1 MTNFKTSVDLLKID
15 IKSTKVACHQNLKEI
30 EHHFPS
36 EYDKLTLHLNKEIRN
51 QQDENWKLKEQLYG
65 LKKERDSIIDEI
77 QEYADRILLLEKIV
91 GYKLKHKI
99 LS

>member
-1 MTNFKTSVDLLKID
+1 MVNFKTSVELLKID

-30 EHHFPS
+30 EHHFPI
-36 EYDKLTLHLNKEIRN
+36 EYDKLSLHLVKEIRN

-65 LKKERDSIIDEI
+65 LKKERDSLYTEVL
-77 QEYADRILLLEKIV
+77 ECTDRISLLEKIV
-91 GYKLKHKI
+91 GYKLKHKL